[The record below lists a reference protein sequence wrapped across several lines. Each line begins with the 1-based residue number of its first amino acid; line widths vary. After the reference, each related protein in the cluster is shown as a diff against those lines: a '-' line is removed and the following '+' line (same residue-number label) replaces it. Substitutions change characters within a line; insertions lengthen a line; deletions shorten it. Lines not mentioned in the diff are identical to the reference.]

1 MDDDEQKWP
10 ATNGIFAL
18 ANFSATERAC
28 LGSQASS
35 PTCKESFL
43 PRTPPAALMSS
54 TACSAPFF
62 ICRPN
67 ADSPPVIGPA
77 TATGM
82 SCASAA
88 VESANDAP
96 SARPISFSDFMDGPH
111 GDRYFG
117 RPGPRP
123 DR

>member
-1 MDDDEQKWP
+1 VTG
-10 ATNGIFAL
+10 TNGILAL

-35 PTCKESFL
+35 PTCSASFL
-43 PRTPPAALMSS
+43 PSTPPAALMSA

-77 TATGM
+77 TAMEM
-82 SCASAA
+82 SCASA
-88 VESANDAP
+88 VVDSANDAP
-96 SARPISFSDFMDGPH
+96 NARPISFSDFM
-111 GDRYFG
+111 RN
-117 RPGPRP
+117 PRG
-123 DR
+123 